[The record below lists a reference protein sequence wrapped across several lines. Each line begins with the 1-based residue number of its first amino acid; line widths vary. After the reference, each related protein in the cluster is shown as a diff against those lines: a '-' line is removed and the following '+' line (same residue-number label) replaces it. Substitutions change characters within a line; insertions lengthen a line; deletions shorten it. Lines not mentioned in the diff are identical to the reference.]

1 MPTQADPSAESGPIM
16 NATGTRS
23 LSRET
28 ALLILAQ
35 QDPERVPT
43 GKSGIN
49 CSMKKT
55 ILALLGVSAL
65 LVSACGS
72 TDDTNDEA
80 TAESVC
86 VAGIKDKAGPIGDVD
101 VADIVTAAGNDGSFS
116 VKGKLTG
123 SLDSGAAVAY
133 DVSCVAKP
141 DGKSLVSNEVSY
153 VSSTEP
159 DAGGAPTTSVKPKS
173 TTPALPT
180 IGQPVTSGGAIITI
194 NSVLE
199 SQSITAQPERSIT
212 RGEYAEQAPRS
223 GGKFVIVDTTV
234 LNDGKVSM
242 DLTCSFPIQNKLITA
257 DNRQYDPIDDLYKIQ
272 GNPECNDGLQ
282 PGFDSHM
289 IYVYEIPTAA
299 VPAQFG
305 FADMESQTYNN
316 LTLINVAN
324 AG

>member
-1 MPTQADPSAESGPIM
+1 
-16 NATGTRS
+16 
-23 LSRET
+23 
-28 ALLILAQ
+28 
-35 QDPERVPT
+35 
-43 GKSGIN
+43 
-49 CSMKKT
+49 MKKT
-55 ILALLGVSAL
+55 ILALLGVSAFL
-65 LVSACGS
+65 ISACGS
-72 TDDTNDEA
+72 ADDTHDEA
-80 TAESVC
+80 KAESVC
-86 VAGIKDKAGPIGDVD
+86 LSGIKDKAGPIGDIA
-101 VADIVTAAGNDGSFS
+101 VADVVTVAGNDGSFS
-116 VKGKLTG
+116 IRGKLTG

-133 DVSCVAKP
+133 DVSCIAKV
-141 DGKSLVSNEVSY
+141 DGKSLVSSEVSY
-153 VSSTEP
+153 VSSTSP
-159 DAGGAPTTSVKPKS
+159 DASGAPTTSAKPKS
-173 TTPALPT
+173 ATPALPT
-180 IGQPVTSGGAIITI
+180 IGQPVTSGGAIVTI
-194 NSVLE
+194 NSVVE

-257 DNRQYDPIDDLYKIQ
+257 DKRQYDPIDDLYKIQ

-289 IYVYEIPTAA
+289 VYVYEIPTAA

-305 FADMESQTYNN
+305 FADMETQTYNN

>member
-1 MPTQADPSAESGPIM
+1 MVLAE
-16 NATGTRS
+16 
-23 LSRET
+23 
-28 ALLILAQ
+28 
-35 QDPERVPT
+35 QDSWRVPT
-43 GKSGIN
+43 GRSGIN
-49 CSMKKT
+49 FSMKKT

-72 TDDTNDEA
+72 ADDTNDEA
-80 TAESVC
+80 KAESVC
-86 VAGIKDKAGPIGDVD
+86 VAGIKDKAGPIGDVA

-116 VKGKLTG
+116 VNGKLTG

-133 DVSCVAKP
+133 DVSCVAKV
-141 DGKSLVSNEVSY
+141 DGKSLVSSEVSY
-153 VSSTEP
+153 VSSTSPE
-159 DAGGAPTTSVKPKS
+159 ASGAPTTSAKPKLA
-173 TTPALPT
+173 TPVLPT

-194 NSVLE
+194 NSVVE
-199 SQSITAQPERSIT
+199 SQSVTAQPERSIT

-257 DNRQYDPIDDLYKIQ
+257 DKRQYDPIGDLYKIQ

-282 PGFDSHM
+282 PGFDSRM
-289 IYVYEIPTAA
+289 VYVYEIPTAA

-305 FADMESQTYNN
+305 FADMETQTYNN